1 MVALDSYFPSIR
13 KNVTSLEPSF
23 FGSTCIGV
31 YSSDRE
37 DYSCDSCDDL
47 ATVSSACCDFDELCG
62 LDSALEMSCRSN
74 GEGREVQEA
83 GGSGTASGLDKS
95 EAPGYTMYAT
105 GWMYGNQQGQM
116 CGPYTQQQLFDGLST
131 GFLPE
136 DLLVYPII
144 NGYMPN
150 SVPLKYFR
158 QFPEHVA
165 TGFAYLPNGM
175 INVVPLASNNATV
188 HQHEAQT
195 EHTTSAA
202 HLVSHQALP
211 PQPSSN
217 GSLLDQQEVNL
228 LASFISL
235 GSEHACWFLVDAE
248 GRNHGPHSLLELYNW
263 QQNGFVSDTALIRDF
278 ENKLRPITLASLI
291 GVWREKSGSE
301 NCEESVSGAS
311 FISEVS
317 EELSSQLQSG
327 IIKIARRALLDE
339 IISSAISDFLKAKK
353 RDEHL
358 KSDPPSSAANVVKC
372 ISSQVINPEKTA
384 VSTTEATSC
393 ENIKNEG
400 DPSRIASESLK
411 YTKSV
416 GSTENFQTSCLAVCG
431 TLHNN
436 CMQIMWNAVFYD
448 TVATYTSSWRK
459 NKLWFRSPD
468 IPTVSSYCKGSHT
481 NYSEKPEAAES
492 FTCRVD
498 SSSCKTANSNEFD
511 LATNAASFHEPSSRK
526 VTLPDIDGTESV
538 VASISEHVESEL
550 FLSLETHLTDY
561 IGILIEDGA
570 NNAASTVQDGKMH
583 EENSSCLHGSHY
595 SLEKSGEK
603 GESSKQ
609 ITSEDIVANIF
620 ITTLQTSSDSPVSDE
635 VDTLDIH
642 EPPPPGCE
650 SGITMPS
657 LRCNFRPVRSK
668 ESVPEIE
675 EYVATAL
682 CRQKLHNVV
691 MKDWKSLFMKCYLK
705 EFLASQKV
713 SHQVSRKETM
723 APRKLK
729 AITQNKKPVKS
740 NISSHTAEKPKKQC
754 VRSSEK
760 SLVKRSKKP
769 SKDTPSI
776 DLPLRK
782 PSQPK
787 IRNAVEQNQIII
799 KNVTK
804 IRKEKVGK
812 DAHIKV
818 ICEKN
823 QDVGMADEF
832 DDELL
837 ITRLRRISK
846 SKTKDLRQGTDAA
859 KSCEEISLSA
869 EESVETVG
877 CRDHKEN
884 LSNKSSQKVQKA
896 HVSKLKRKNTSEV
909 EGAQS
914 CNGAVGGF
922 TEISGKG
929 TDTESLGF
937 ETRDKVSPE
946 RLSKRRKKDAAK
958 GKEIVEKSA
967 CSVSQKS
974 LKSSKSSTLKRKHSL
989 DDEVPSVPSCR
1000 KLSFSSKDSES
1011 AVGNEGKLPGNTSN
1025 KLQKVGSKKLMLKR
1039 KVLPKHSA
1047 ELSPIEDLAMDN
1059 DRPTSIALKPLVKL
1073 GPKASNK
1080 KVLVPM
1086 PKSDGCARTSI
1097 NGWDWH
1103 AWSLKASPKE
1113 RARVRGSSC
1122 VHTQH
1127 FGSKINSSQN
1137 VLSARTNRAKMRNL
1151 LAAADGADLLKVS
1164 QLKARKK
1171 RLRFQQSNIH
1181 DWGLVALEPIDAEDF
1196 VIEYV
1201 GELIRS
1207 SISEIRERQYEKM
1220 GIGSSYLFRLD
1231 DGYVIDAT
1239 KRGGIA
1245 RFINHSCEP
1254 NCYTKIISV
1263 DGKKKIFIYAKRHI
1277 DAGEEI
1283 SYNYKFPLEDN
1294 KIPCNCKAQ
1303 KCRGSL
1309 N

>member
-1 MVALDSYFPSIR
+1 MVALDSYFHSTR
-13 KNVTSLEPSF
+13 KNLSSLEPNL
-23 FGSTCIGV
+23 FGSTCMGV
-31 YSSDRE
+31 YSSTQE
-37 DYSCDSCDDL
+37 AAQDYSCDSCDDL
-47 ATVSSACCDFDELCG
+47 ATVSSACRDFD
-62 LDSALEMSCRSN
+62 DSALEMSCRSN

-83 GGSGTASGLDKS
+83 GGGGSGTASG
-95 EAPGYTMYAT
+95 PGYNTMYAS
-105 GWMYGNQQGQM
+105 GWMYGNQQGEM

-144 NGYMPN
+144 NGYMQN
-150 SVPLKYFR
+150 SVPLKYFK

-165 TGFAYLPNGM
+165 TGFAYLQIGM
-175 INVVPLASNNATV
+175 MNVVVPSASNKDTF
-188 HQHEAQT
+188 HQHETQS
-195 EHTTSAA
+195 EP
-202 HLVSHQALP
+202 QALP
-211 PQPSSN
+211 PQPSSS
-217 GSLLDQQEVNL
+217 GSLLDQQMLNQEEVNL
-228 LASFISL
+228 WASFISL
-235 GSEHACWFLVDAE
+235 GSEHAGWFVVDAE

-263 QQNGFVSDTALIRDF
+263 LQSGYVSDAAMIRDV

-291 GVWREKSGSE
+291 GVWRDKCSGE
-301 NCEESVSGAS
+301 NCEESVSGVS
-311 FISEVS
+311 LISEVS

-339 IISSAISDFLKAKK
+339 IISSAISDFFKAKK

-372 ISSQVINPEKTA
+372 ISSQVVSAEKTA
-384 VSTTEATSC
+384 VSTTEATGY
-393 ENIKNEG
+393 ENINKER
-400 DPSRIASESLK
+400 DHSRIASEALK

-416 GSTENFQTSCLAVCG
+416 GSAENFQTSCSAVCG
-431 TLHNN
+431 TLHNS

-448 TVATYTSSWRK
+448 TVATYASSWRK

-468 IPTVSSYCKGSHT
+468 IPTVSSYCKGSRT
-481 NYSEKPEAAES
+481 NYSGKSEAAES

-511 LATNAASFHEPSSRK
+511 LATKAASFHEPSSRK
-526 VTLPDIDGTESV
+526 LTLPGIDGTESV
-538 VASISEHVESEL
+538 VASISEHVEREL

-561 IGILIEDGA
+561 IGVLIKDGA
-570 NNAASTVQDGKMH
+570 NNAARAVQDGKMP
-583 EENSSCLHGSHY
+583 EENSSSFHGSHY

-603 GESSKQ
+603 GESSEQ
-609 ITSEDIVANIF
+609 ITSEDIIANIF
-620 ITTLQTSSDSPVSDE
+620 STTLQTSSDSPVSDE

-691 MKDWKSLFMKCYLK
+691 MKDWKSLFMKCSLK
-705 EFLASQKV
+705 EFVASQKG
-713 SHQVSRKETM
+713 SHQVSRKKTM
-723 APRKLK
+723 APKKLK

-740 NISSHTAEKPKKQC
+740 NISSHTAEEPKKPS

-769 SKDTPSI
+769 FKDTASI
-776 DLPLRK
+776 DLSLRK

-787 IRNAVEQNQIII
+787 IRNAVQQDQIII

-804 IRKEKVGK
+804 VRKEKVGK
-812 DAHIKV
+812 DDNIKV

-846 SKTKDLRQGTDAA
+846 SKTKELGEDTDAA
-859 KSCEEISLSA
+859 KSCEGISLFD
-869 EESVETVG
+869 EETVG
-877 CRDHKEN
+877 CRDHEEN

-914 CNGAVGGF
+914 CSGAVRGF
-922 TEISGKG
+922 TEISGKD

-937 ETRDKVSPE
+937 VTRDKVSPE
-946 RLSKRRKKDAAK
+946 RKRQKKDAAK
-958 GKEIVEKSA
+958 RKKIVEKSA
-967 CSVSQKS
+967 CGVSQKS
-974 LKSSKSSTLKRKHSL
+974 LKSSESSTPKRKHSL
-989 DDEVPSVPSCR
+989 DEDVPSVPSCR
-1000 KLSFSSKDSES
+1000 KLSLSSKDSES
-1011 AVGNEGKLPGNTSN
+1011 AVGNEGKLPGNKSN
-1025 KLQKVGSKKLMLKR
+1025 KKGSKKLTLKR
-1039 KVLPKHSA
+1039 KLLPKHSA
-1047 ELSPIEDLAMDN
+1047 ELSPIEDLAVDN
-1059 DRPTSIALKPLVKL
+1059 DRATSIALKPLVKL
-1073 GPKASNK
+1073 GPKSSKK

-1097 NGWDWH
+1097 NGWHWRE
-1103 AWSLKASPKE
+1103 WSLKASPKE

-1127 FGSKINSSQN
+1127 FGSKISSSQN

-1171 RLRFQQSNIH
+1171 RLRFQQSKIH

-1294 KIPCNCKAQ
+1294 KIPCNCKAP

>member
-1 MVALDSYFPSIR
+1 MVALDSYFPST
-13 KNVTSLEPSF
+13 KKKKLSALD
-23 FGSTCIGV
+23 V
-31 YSSDRE
+31 YSSDVSISTRE
-37 DYSCDSCDDL
+37 AAQDYSCDSCDDL

-62 LDSALEMSCRSN
+62 MDSALEMSCRSN
-74 GEGREVQEA
+74 GEGEA
-83 GGSGTASGLDKS
+83 SSTGTASGLDKS
-95 EAPGYTMYAT
+95 EVPGYTMYAT
-105 GWMYGNQQGQM
+105 GWMYGNQQGEM

-136 DLLVYPII
+136 DLPVYPII

-150 SVPLKYFR
+150 SVPLKYFK

-165 TGFAYLPNGM
+165 TGFAYLQNGM
-175 INVVPLASNNATV
+175 MNVVPHASNNAAV
-188 HQHEAQT
+188 HQHETQA

-202 HLVSHQALP
+202 HLISHG
-211 PQPSSN
+211 SN
-217 GSLLDQQEVNL
+217 GSLLDQQMLSQEEVNL

-263 QQNGFVSDTALIRDF
+263 QQHGHVSDAALIRDF
-278 ENKLRPITLASLI
+278 ENKLRPIALASLI
-291 GVWREKSGSE
+291 GVWREKCGSE
-301 NCEESVSGAS
+301 NCDESVSGVS

-339 IISSAISDFLKAKK
+339 IISSTISDFLKAKK

-358 KSDPPSSAANVVKC
+358 KPDPPSSAANAVKC
-372 ISSQVINPEKTA
+372 ISSQAISAEKTA
-384 VSTTEATSC
+384 VSTTEATGC

-400 DPSRIASESLK
+400 DHSRIASESLK

-416 GSTENFQTSCLAVCG
+416 GSAENFQRSYSAVCG
-431 TLHNN
+431 TLQNS

-481 NYSEKPEAAES
+481 NYSEKPEADES

-498 SSSCKTANSNEFD
+498 SSSSKAANANEFD
-511 LATNAASFHEPSSRK
+511 LATKAASFHEPSTRK
-526 VTLPDIDGTESV
+526 VTLPDIDRTESV

-583 EENSSCLHGSHY
+583 EENSSCFHGSHY
-595 SLEKSGEK
+595 SLEKSDEK
-603 GESSKQ
+603 GESSEQ

-620 ITTLQTSSDSPVSDE
+620 ITTLQTSSDSPVIDE
-635 VDTLDIH
+635 VDTLDIP

-657 LRCNFRPVRSK
+657 LRCNFRPVRCK
-668 ESVPEIE
+668 ESVPEIG

-691 MKDWKSLFMKCYLK
+691 MKDWKSLFMKCSLK
-705 EFLASQKV
+705 ELLASQKG

-729 AITQNKKPVKS
+729 AITQNKKAVKS
-740 NISSHTAEKPKKQC
+740 NISSYTAEKPKKQC
-754 VRSSEK
+754 ASSEK
-760 SLVKRSKKP
+760 SLIKRSKKP
-769 SKDTPSI
+769 SKGTPSI
-776 DLPLRK
+776 DRK

-787 IRNAVEQNQIII
+787 IRNAVEQDQIII

-804 IRKEKVGK
+804 VRKEKVGK

-846 SKTKDLRQGTDAA
+846 SKTKDLREGTDAG
-859 KSCEEISLSA
+859 KSCEEISFSA

-877 CRDHKEN
+877 CRDHEEN
-884 LSNKSSQKVQKA
+884 LPNKSSQKVQKA

-922 TEISGKG
+922 TEISGKD
-929 TDTESLGF
+929 TDTEGLGF
-937 ETRDKVSPE
+937 ETRDNVSPE
-946 RLSKRRKKDAAK
+946 RLSKRRKKEAAK
-958 GKEIVEKSA
+958 GKKIVEKSA
-967 CSVSQKS
+967 CSVLQKS
-974 LKSSKSSTLKRKHSL
+974 LKSPESSTLKRKRSL
-989 DDEVPSVPSCR
+989 DEKVPSVPSCR

-1025 KLQKVGSKKLMLKR
+1025 KLQKVGSKKSMLKR
-1039 KVLPKHSA
+1039 KLLPKHSA
-1047 ELSPIEDLAMDN
+1047 ERSSIEDLAMDN
-1059 DRPTSIALKPLVKL
+1059 GRPTSIALKPLVKL

-1080 KVLVPM
+1080 KVVVPM
-1086 PKSDGCARTSI
+1086 PKSEGCARTSI
-1097 NGWDWH
+1097 NGWQWR

-1127 FGSKINSSQN
+1127 FGSKISSSQN

-1151 LAAADGADLLKVS
+1151 LAAADGADLLKIS
-1164 QLKARKK
+1164 QLQARKK

>member
-1 MVALDSYFPSIR
+1 MVALDSYFPR
-13 KNVTSLEPSF
+13 KRLSAFEPNFS
-23 FGSTCIGV
+23 GSTCIGV
-31 YSSDRE
+31 YSSD
-37 DYSCDSCDDL
+37 DSIASCDSCDNL
-47 ATVSSACCDFDELCG
+47 ATVSSARCDFDELCG
-62 LDSALEMSCRSN
+62 MDSALEMSCRSN
-74 GEGREVQEA
+74 GEGREVHEA
-83 GGSGTASGLDKS
+83 GGGSGGGTDKS
-95 EAPGYTMYAT
+95 EVPGYNTMYAS
-105 GWMYGNQQGQM
+105 GWMYVNQQGEM
-116 CGPYTQQQLFDGLST
+116 SGAYTQQQLFDGLST

-136 DLLVYPII
+136 DLLVYPNI
-144 NGYMPN
+144 NGYMHN
-150 SVPLKYFR
+150 SVPLKYFK

-165 TGFAYLPNGM
+165 TGFAYLHNGM
-175 INVVPLASNNATV
+175 INV
-188 HQHEAQT
+188 HQRETQA
-195 EHTTSAA
+195 EHTASAAA
-202 HLVSHQALP
+202 HLVFHP

-217 GSLLDQQEVNL
+217 GSLLDQRMLNQEEVNL

-248 GRNHGPHSLLELYNW
+248 GRNHGPYTLLELWNW
-263 QQNGFVSDTALIRDF
+263 QQHGHVSDAALIRDV

-291 GVWREKSGSE
+291 GVWRDNCGSE
-301 NCEESVSGAS
+301 NCDESVSGAS

-339 IISSAISDFLKAKK
+339 IISSTISDFLNAKK

-358 KSDPPSSAANVVKC
+358 KSVPASSAANVVKC

-384 VSTTEATSC
+384 VSTTEATGC
-393 ENIKNEG
+393 ENIKNEE
-400 DPSRIASESLK
+400 DPSRIVSESLK
-411 YTKSV
+411 YTKCV
-416 GSTENFQTSCLAVCG
+416 GSAENFQTSCSAVCG
-431 TLHNN
+431 ILHNS

-468 IPTVSSYCKGSHT
+468 TPTVSSYCKGSHT
-481 NYSEKPEAAES
+481 NHSEKPEAAES

-498 SSSCKTANSNEFD
+498 SSYCKTANSNAYD
-511 LATNAASFHEPSSRK
+511 LATKAASFHEPLSRR
-526 VTLPDIDGTESV
+526 VTLPVIDGTESV
-538 VASISEHVESEL
+538 VASISEYVQSEL
-550 FLSLETHLTDY
+550 FSSLETHLTDY

-570 NNAASTVQDGKMH
+570 NIAVSTVQDGKMH
-583 EENSSCLHGSHY
+583 EENSSCL
-595 SLEKSGEK
+595 EKSGEM
-603 GESSKQ
+603 GESSQQ

-650 SGITMPS
+650 SGITRPS

-675 EYVATAL
+675 EYVAAAL

-691 MKDWKSLFMKCYLK
+691 MKDWKSLFMKCSLK
-705 EFLASQKV
+705 EFLASQKG
-713 SHQVSRKETM
+713 SHQVSRKETI

-729 AITQNKKPVKS
+729 ANTQIKKPVKS
-740 NISSHTAEKPKKQC
+740 SISSHTAEKPKKQC

-760 SLVKRSKKP
+760 ILVKRSKKP
-769 SKDTPSI
+769 SKDTPSK
-776 DLPLRK
+776 DLSLSK

-787 IRNAVEQNQIII
+787 IRNAVQQDQSRYSQPLSSKLEKLLLLYILFYYYYAVII

-804 IRKEKVGK
+804 VRKEKLGK
-812 DAHIKV
+812 DAHLKV
-818 ICEKN
+818 ISEKN
-823 QDVGMADEF
+823 QDAGMADEF

-846 SKTKDLRQGTDAA
+846 SKTKEIREGTDAA

-877 CRDHKEN
+877 FRDHEEN

-896 HVSKLKRKNTSEV
+896 NVSKLKRKNTSEV

-914 CNGAVGGF
+914 CSGANGGY
-922 TEISGKG
+922 TEISGKDA
-929 TDTESLGF
+929 DTESLGF

-958 GKEIVEKSA
+958 GKNIVEKSA

-974 LKSSKSSTLKRKHSL
+974 LK
-989 DDEVPSVPSCR
+989 
-1000 KLSFSSKDSES
+1000 
-1011 AVGNEGKLPGNTSN
+1011 
-1025 KLQKVGSKKLMLKR
+1025 Q
-1039 KVLPKHSA
+1039 
-1047 ELSPIEDLAMDN
+1047 LSPIEDLAVDN
-1059 DRPTSIALKPLVKL
+1059 DSRPTSIALKPLVKL
-1073 GPKASNK
+1073 GTKASNK
-1080 KVLVPM
+1080 KVLVPV

-1097 NGWDWH
+1097 NGWHWR

-1113 RARVRGSSC
+1113 RASVRGSSC

-1127 FGSKINSSQN
+1127 FGSKISSSQN

-1171 RLRFQQSNIH
+1171 RLRFQQSKIH

-1207 SISEIRERQYEKM
+1207 SISEIREHQYEKM

>member
-1 MVALDSYFPSIR
+1 MVALDSYFPR
-13 KNVTSLEPSF
+13 KRLSAFEPNFS
-23 FGSTCIGV
+23 GSTCIGV
-31 YSSDRE
+31 YSSDDSIAPQ
-37 DYSCDSCDDL
+37 DYSCDDSCDDL
-47 ATVSSACCDFDELCG
+47 ATVSSARCDFDELCG
-62 LDSALEMSCRSN
+62 MDSALEMSCRSN
-74 GEGREVQEA
+74 GEGREVHDA
-83 GGSGTASGLDKS
+83 GGGGGGGTDKS
-95 EAPGYTMYAT
+95 EVPGYNTMYAS
-105 GWMYGNQQGQM
+105 GWMYVNQQGEM
-116 CGPYTQQQLFDGLST
+116 SGAYTQQQLFDGLSS

-136 DLLVYPII
+136 DLLVYPTI
-144 NGYMPN
+144 NGYMHN
-150 SVPLKYFR
+150 SVPLKYFK

-165 TGFAYLPNGM
+165 TGFAYLHNGM
-175 INVVPLASNNATV
+175 INV
-188 HQHEAQT
+188 HQRETQA
-195 EHTTSAA
+195 EHTASAAA
-202 HLVSHQALP
+202 HLVFHP

-217 GSLLDQQEVNL
+217 GSLLDQRMLNQEEVNL

-248 GRNHGPHSLLELYNW
+248 GRNHGPYTLLELWNW
-263 QQNGFVSDTALIRDF
+263 QQHGHVSDAALIRDV

-291 GVWREKSGSE
+291 GVWRDKCGSE
-301 NCEESVSGAS
+301 NCDESVSGAS

-339 IISSAISDFLKAKK
+339 IISSTISDFLNAKK

-358 KSDPPSSAANVVKC
+358 KSVPASSAANVVKC

-384 VSTTEATSC
+384 VSTTEATGC
-393 ENIKNEG
+393 ENIKNEE
-400 DPSRIASESLK
+400 DPSRIVSESLK
-411 YTKSV
+411 YTKCV
-416 GSTENFQTSCLAVCG
+416 GSAENFQTSCSAVCG
-431 TLHNN
+431 ILHNS

-468 IPTVSSYCKGSHT
+468 TPTVSSYCKGSHT
-481 NYSEKPEAAES
+481 NHSEKPEAAES

-498 SSSCKTANSNEFD
+498 SSSCKTANSNAYD
-511 LATNAASFHEPSSRK
+511 LATKAASFHEPSSRK
-526 VTLPDIDGTESV
+526 VTLPVTDGTESV
-538 VASISEHVESEL
+538 VASISEYVQSEL
-550 FLSLETHLTDY
+550 FSSLETHLTDY

-570 NNAASTVQDGKMH
+570 NIAASTVQDGKMH
-583 EENSSCLHGSHY
+583 EENSSCL
-595 SLEKSGEK
+595 EKSGEK
-603 GESSKQ
+603 GESSQQ

-650 SGITMPS
+650 SGITRPS

-691 MKDWKSLFMKCYLK
+691 MKDWKSLFMKCSLK
-705 EFLASQKV
+705 EFLASQKG
-713 SHQVSRKETM
+713 SHQVSRKETI

-729 AITQNKKPVKS
+729 ANAQIKKPVKS
-740 NISSHTAEKPKKQC
+740 SISSHTAEKPKKQC

-760 SLVKRSKKP
+760 ILVKRSKKP
-769 SKDTPSI
+769 SKDTPGKNLSI
-776 DLPLRK
+776 SK

-787 IRNAVEQNQIII
+787 IRNAVQQDQTII

-804 IRKEKVGK
+804 VRKGKVSK
-812 DAHIKV
+812 DAHLKV
-818 ICEKN
+818 ISEKN

-846 SKTKDLRQGTDAA
+846 SKTKELREGTDAA

-877 CRDHKEN
+877 FRDHEEN

-896 HVSKLKRKNTSEV
+896 NVSKLKRKNTSEV

-914 CNGAVGGF
+914 CSGANGGY
-922 TEISGKG
+922 TEISGKD

-958 GKEIVEKSA
+958 GKNIVEKSA

-974 LKSSKSSTLKRKHSL
+974 LKPSESSTLKRKHSL
-989 DDEVPSVPSCR
+989 DENIP
-1000 KLSFSSKDSES
+1000 KDSES

-1025 KLQKVGSKKLMLKR
+1025 KMQKGNYFLKSFHFLGSKKLKLKR
-1039 KVLPKHSA
+1039 KLLPKHTT
-1047 ELSPIEDLAMDN
+1047 ELSPIEDLAVDN
-1059 DRPTSIALKPLVKL
+1059 DSRPTSIALKPLVKL
-1073 GPKASNK
+1073 GTKASNK

-1097 NGWDWH
+1097 NGWHWR

-1113 RARVRGSSC
+1113 RASVRGSSC

-1127 FGSKINSSQN
+1127 FGSKISSSQN

-1171 RLRFQQSNIH
+1171 RLRFQQSKIH

-1207 SISEIRERQYEKM
+1207 SISEIREHQYEKM

>member
-1 MVALDSYFPSIR
+1 MVALDSYFPTTR
-13 KNVTSLEPSF
+13 KKLSD
-23 FGSTCIGV
+23 I
-31 YSSDRE
+31 YSSDASISTDE
-37 DYSCDSCDDL
+37 AAQYSCDDDV
-47 ATVSSACCDFDELCG
+47 ATVSSACCDFDE

-83 GGSGTASGLDKS
+83 AGGGGSSSGTSSASGY
-95 EAPGYTMYAT
+95 ATMYAS
-105 GWMYGNQQGQM
+105 GWMYVNQQGVM
-116 CGPYTQQQLFDGLST
+116 CGAYTQDQLFDGLST

-136 DLLVYPII
+136 DLLVYPKI
-144 NGYMPN
+144 NGYMQN
-150 SVPLKYFR
+150 AVPLKYFK

-165 TGFAYLPNGM
+165 TGFAYLQNGM
-175 INVVPLASNNATV
+175 INVDN
-188 HQHEAQT
+188 
-195 EHTTSAA
+195 TTSAS
-202 HLVSHQALP
+202 HLVSHP
-211 PQPSSN
+211 PQPCSN
-217 GSLLDQQEVNL
+217 GYVLDQQMFNREEVDL

-235 GSEHACWFLVDAE
+235 GSEHACWFVVDAE
-248 GRNHGPHSLLELYNW
+248 GRDHGPHSLLELCNW
-263 QQNGFVSDTALIRDF
+263 QQGGYVSDAALIRHV

-291 GVWREKSGSE
+291 GVWREKCNSE
-301 NCEESVSGAS
+301 NCDESVSGVN

-339 IISSAISDFLKAKK
+339 IISSAISDFFKAKK

-384 VSTTEATSC
+384 VSTTEATGC

-400 DPSRIASESLK
+400 DSSRIASESLK

-431 TLHNN
+431 TLHNS

-468 IPTVSSYCKGSHT
+468 IPTVSSFCKGSHT
-481 NYSEKPEAAES
+481 NYSDKPEAAES

-498 SSSCKTANSNEFD
+498 SSSCKTAYFNEFD
-511 LATNAASFHEPSSRK
+511 LTTKASSSHEPSSRK
-526 VTLPDIDGTESV
+526 VTLPDIDGTEGV

-570 NNAASTVQDGKMH
+570 NNAVSTVQDGKMH
-583 EENSSCLHGSHY
+583 EE
-595 SLEKSGEK
+595 KSGDK
-603 GESSKQ
+603 GESSEQ

-635 VDTLDIH
+635 VNTLDIH

-657 LRCNFRPVRSK
+657 LPCNFRPVRCK

-675 EYVATAL
+675 EYVAKAL
-682 CRQKLHNVV
+682 CREKLHNVV
-691 MKDWKSLFMKCYLK
+691 MKDWKSLFMKCSLK
-705 EFLASQKV
+705 GFLASQKG
-713 SHQVSRKETM
+713 SNQVSRKETM

-729 AITQNKKPVKS
+729 AVTQIKKPVKS
-740 NISSHTAEKPKKQC
+740 NTSSHTAEKPKKPC
-754 VRSSEK
+754 VKSSEK

-776 DLPLRK
+776 DLSLKK

-787 IRNAVEQNQIII
+787 MRNAVQQDQIII

-804 IRKEKVGK
+804 VRKEKVGK
-812 DAHIKV
+812 DTHAKV

-823 QDVGMADEF
+823 QDVEMADEF

-846 SKTKDLRQGTDAA
+846 SKTKESREGTDAA

-877 CRDHKEN
+877 CRDHEEN
-884 LSNKSSQKVQKA
+884 LSNRSSQKMQKA
-896 HVSKLKRKNTSEV
+896 HVSKLKRKNTSDVEV
-909 EGAQS
+909 AQS
-914 CNGAVGGF
+914 CSGAVGGL
-922 TEISGKG
+922 TEISGKD

-958 GKEIVEKSA
+958 GKKIVEKSA

-974 LKSSKSSTLKRKHSL
+974 LKSSESSTLKRKHSL
-989 DDEVPSVPSCR
+989 EE
-1000 KLSFSSKDSES
+1000 KILKDSES
-1011 AVGNEGKLPGNTSN
+1011 AVGKEGKLPGDTSN
-1025 KLQKVGSKKLMLKR
+1025 KLQKVGSKKLVLKR
-1039 KVLPKHSA
+1039 KLLPKHSA
-1047 ELSPIEDLAMDN
+1047 ELSPIEDLAVDS

-1073 GPKASNK
+1073 GPKASTK
-1080 KVLVPM
+1080 KVLVPV

-1097 NGWDWH
+1097 NGWHWRE
-1103 AWSLKASPKE
+1103 WSLKASPKE
-1113 RARVRGSSC
+1113 RASVRGSSC
-1122 VHTQH
+1122 GVHTQH
-1127 FGSKINSSQN
+1127 FGSKISSSQN

-1151 LAAADGADLLKVS
+1151 LAAADGADLLKIS

-1283 SYNYKFPLEDN
+1283 CYNYKFPLEDN
-1294 KIPCNCKAQ
+1294 KIPCNCKAP
-1303 KCRGSL
+1303 KCLKKLDESTFCSIHLQQGAADESPLLEHKLKKGEEKLSVLRL
-1309 N
+1309 NES